1 MGLRHLCEFTAKFAE
16 TKKAGGS
23 GIDFQR
29 LAFDHPGGELVEESE
44 QGKYQPIRLYT
55 DSTSGRAVLVN
66 SGLGRRV
73 RHMSIGV
80 EFLQLLT
87 ARGQLEIS
95 WLSTQMCVA
104 DLLTKIL
111 PKNLFQRH
119 QGVLGFRRFEEVNS
133 WTYEPEVQGICGAL
147 TINQMRETALQVRA
161 QPCDGRMPQGHKVS
175 GD

>member
-1 MGLRHLCEFTAKFAE
+1 
-16 TKKAGGS
+16 
-23 GIDFQR
+23 
-29 LAFDHPGGELVEESE
+29 
-44 QGKYQPIRLYT
+44 
-55 DSTSGRAVLVN
+55 
-66 SGLGRRV
+66 
-73 RHMSIGV
+73 MSIGV

-147 TINQMRETALQVRA
+147 TINQMRDTALQGELNRVMA
-161 QPCDGRMPQGHKVS
+161 GCHKGIRYPGSLLASSRGTLVFVH
-175 GD
+175 DFVCVCFLFF

>member
-1 MGLRHLCEFTAKFAE
+1 MDQGL
-16 TKKAGGS
+16 
-23 GIDFQR
+23 IFQR

-44 QGKYQPIRLYT
+44 QGKYQPIKLYT

-111 PKNLFQRH
+111 PQRTCFSAIK
-119 QGVLGFRRFEEVNS
+119 GVLGFRRFEEVNS
-133 WTYEPEVQGICGAL
+133 WSYEPEVQGTYGAL
-147 TINQMRETALQVRA
+147 TINQMERHSSSGRA
-161 QPCDGRMPQGHKVS
+161 QPCDGWMPQGYLRYLVIEMCTKEQS
-175 GD
+175 GIL